1 MADRSRSTFRP
12 GPSSSHNVRAL
23 ALSLACCIPVLGRDL
38 GEVLKAVE
46 RRYNS
51 ARSLEIRFE
60 QSYRTPGR
68 GVRVESGLVSLQK
81 PGRMRWQYTNPAG
94 KLLVSDG
101 KWMWF
106 YSPAANQVEK
116 SRLKDLGDFRA
127 PLAFLLGRLDFRKE
141 FRDLA
146 LDEAN
151 GEAHIAALPARD
163 GLPYQRVE
171 FWITP
176 ANSIRR
182 LRVEG
187 LDRSSN
193 EFLFDGE
200 RIDAN
205 LAGSLF
211 RFTPPAGVAVVE
223 VAAFGEKE
231 GKP

>member
-1 MADRSRSTFRP
+1 
-12 GPSSSHNVRAL
+12 
-23 ALSLACCIPVLGRDL
+23 LGRDL
-38 GEVLKAVE
+38 AEILKAVE

-60 QSYRTPGR
+60 QSYRAPGR
-68 GVRVESGLVSLQK
+68 GVRVESGVVSLQK
-81 PGRMRWQYTNPAG
+81 PGKMRWQYANPAG

-101 KWMWF
+101 RWMWF
-106 YSPAANQVEK
+106 FSPVSNQVEK

-146 LDEAN
+146 LDEAG
-151 GEAHIAALPARD
+151 GESHIVALPARD

-171 FWITP
+171 FWIT
-176 ANSIRR
+176 AGNAIRR

-187 LDRSSN
+187 VDRSSN

-200 RIDAN
+200 RLNATF
-205 LAGSLF
+205 AESLF
-211 RFTPPAGVAVVE
+211 RFTPPAGVPVVE

-231 GKP
+231 GNL